1 MAAPVPPVKPTSS
14 RPLLGV
20 AVAFAAGALIGQ
32 AATIAAPLLIALA
45 EATLLLAST
54 GSRLARVA
62 VVAAAV
68 AGGAGAAGIER
79 AAYETAPLRVW
90 IAGDTVGESP
100 ALLRGI
106 AAADGLDAQGRR
118 SLVVDVETLTV
129 GGVER
134 RVPGRARMEV
144 AGTAPPAGAGRFDV
158 ADGDR
163 VSVWATLQPPRGFGN
178 PGSFDVAAHARR
190 QGVHAFG
197 YCKSGRL
204 ITVRG
209 PGDVGWLR
217 AAASRVRRWARGAF
231 ERYMLAGPEQG
242 LARAMVLGD
251 RTGVDDE
258 TSDAFRVAGTYHI
271 LAISGAQVALVA
283 GILAALLARVSDGV
297 VVPAFVIPL
306 TLAFY
311 AQLVGGDA
319 PVVRAAVMAG
329 VLVVGRALDL
339 DGDVANLLGLAAL
352 VLLVHRPSSIADV
365 GFQLSFG
372 ATLGIL
378 LLTPVLVE
386 RLPAL
391 PLRLEL
397 ALAAS
402 LAAQIAIT
410 PLLVFHFNRLA
421 PAALILNLAAVP
433 LSAAVLLTGV
443 LVLAAALVLPGLA
456 PFMGNVAW
464 IAAHALLVSGEPGRW
479 PILDVR
485 APAPGVWAAAA
496 YLTGVTFLCRRR
508 ARPAIP
514 FLSAGVALLILGPGA
529 VADGRLAL
537 TVLDV
542 GQGDALVLRSPRGRV
557 WLVDAGGGFDSR
569 FDLGE
574 AVVGPYLWSQGLR
587 SVEGMIV
594 THAHPD
600 HVGGVPFLVWS
611 FGVGEVWEGVAPRH
625 DRGYQAMNAA
635 LKDAQVGRRTV
646 CRGVGTA
653 WDGVTMRVVWPRPAN
668 PPPWSTRNDDSVVLD
683 VGLGAVHFLL
693 AGDIEEGAES
703 RLGPS
708 HAAVLKVPHHGS
720 RSSSSPGFVAAVAPR
735 VAIVSAG
742 HRNRFGHPHPAVI
755 DRLVR
760 AGARLYRTDQDGAV
774 TVSTD
779 GKSIWVRA
787 FRDGQ
792 EARIR

>member
-1 MAAPVPPVKPTSS
+1 
-14 RPLLGV
+14 LGV
-20 AVAFAAGALIGQ
+20 AVAFAAGGLVGQ
-32 AATIAAPLLIALA
+32 AATIATPALLGLAVLTLVFAL
-45 EATLLLAST
+45 LP
-54 GSRLARVA
+54 SRLARAA
-62 VVAAAV
+62 VMAAAMG
-68 AGGAGAAGIER
+68 GGAGAAAIEGQ
-79 AAYETAPLRVW
+79 AYERAPLRTW
-90 IAGDTVGESP
+90 AQAHEAEDQP
-100 ALLRGI
+100 AFLQGT

-118 SLVVDVETLTV
+118 SLVVDVETLTAD
-129 GGVER
+129 GVER
-134 RVPGRARMEV
+134 RVQGRARIEA
-144 AGTAPPAGAGRFDV
+144 AGTAPPAGARRFDV

-163 VSVWATLQPPRGFGN
+163 LSVWATLRPPRGFGN
-178 PGSFDVAAHARR
+178 PGSFDAVSHARR

-204 ITVRG
+204 LTLRG

-217 AAASRVRRWARGAF
+217 ASASRARRWARGAF
-231 ERYMLAGPEQG
+231 ERYMLPGPEQG

-251 RTGVDDE
+251 RTGVDDD
-258 TSDAFRVAGTYHI
+258 TADAFRVAGTYHI

-283 GILAALLARVSDGV
+283 GMLAALLARVNRGV
-297 VVPAFVIPL
+297 LVPAIVIPL

-329 VLVVGRALDL
+329 VLVLGRALDL
-339 DGDVANLLGLAAL
+339 DGDLANLLGLAAL

-421 PAALILNLAAVP
+421 PAALLLNLAAVP

-443 LVLAAALVLPGLA
+443 LVLAAGLALPAIA
-456 PFMGNVAW
+456 PFMGDVAW

-479 PILDVR
+479 PALDVR

-496 YLTGVTFLCRRR
+496 YLTGVMLLCRRR
-508 ARPAIP
+508 ARRAIP
-514 FLSAGVALLILGPGA
+514 FLAGGIALFILGPG
-529 VADGRLAL
+529 VGADGRLAL

-542 GQGDALVLRSPRGRV
+542 GQGDSLVLRSPSGRV

-587 SVEGMIV
+587 GIEGVVV

-600 HVGGVPFLVWS
+600 HVGGLPFLIRS
-611 FGVGEVWEGVAPRH
+611 FDVGEVWEGVAPRR
-625 DRGYQAMNAA
+625 DRGYHAMSAA
-635 LKDAQVGRRTV
+635 LKDARVGRRTV
-646 CRGVGTA
+646 LRDVGTA
-653 WDGVTMRVVWPRPAN
+653 WDGVTMRVVWPKPAG

-683 VGLGAVHFLL
+683 VGFGAVHFLL

-703 RLGPS
+703 RLEPS
-708 HAAVLKVPHHGS
+708 RAEVLKVAHHGS
-720 RSSSSPGFVAAVAPR
+720 KSSSSPGFLAAVGPR

-742 HRNRFGHPHPAVI
+742 YRNRFGHPHPTVVE
-755 DRLVR
+755 RFVKT
-760 AGARLYRTDQDGAV
+760 GVRLYRTDLDGAV

-779 GKSIWVRA
+779 GSSIWVRT

-792 EARIR
+792 ESRIH